1 MKRYLIDKPISQREI
16 RLILVRRIYYQ
27 MQWELKEH
35 WQESNYNR
43 RKIRIRLSHL
53 FTWTFA
59 SIFFKYNRHLSRIVA
74 FICRVWCHNRV
85 AATIAFCESVS
96 NCSSAVLDDK
106 DVAICWANKYCLEM
120 DSFSCKMRR
129 KNKRST
135 ELLRRNYF
143 LLKTSNIVD
152 VFQLKF

>member
-1 MKRYLIDKPISQREI
+1 
-16 RLILVRRIYYQ
+16 
-27 MQWELKEH
+27 
-35 WQESNYNR
+35 
-43 RKIRIRLSHL
+43 
-53 FTWTFA
+53 
-59 SIFFKYNRHLSRIVA
+59 
-74 FICRVWCHNRV
+74 
-85 AATIAFCESVS
+85 
-96 NCSSAVLDDK
+96 
-106 DVAICWANKYCLEM
+106 M